1 MSILS
6 SVLKTARCPFVTAV
20 IVAGGSGTRFG
31 GDKLMVELAGEPVL
45 VHTLRAFNNSP
56 MIQEIV
62 LVTRESAM
70 TDMARLCKAYELTK
84 VSLVVAGGET
94 RALSSYAGVM
104 SASEK
109 AGIIAIHDGARPL
122 VTEKIIEDAVWQA
135 YRHTS
140 AVPAI
145 PVRDTIKK
153 AEKGVVTETPDRSC
167 LYAVQT
173 PQCFQAELIRAAL
186 TDAVENAP
194 GVTDDCMAV
203 ERIGGSI
210 HLTEG
215 SEENLKITTPL
226 DLALAEIILKGRD
239 GK

>member
-6 SVLKTARCPFVTAV
+6 SVLKTTRCPFVTAV

-31 GDKLMVELAGEPVL
+31 GDKLMAELAGEPVL
-45 VHTLRAFNNSP
+45 LHTLRAFHNSP
-56 MIQEIV
+56 MIQEII
-62 LVTRESAM
+62 LVTREESM

-84 VSLVVAGGET
+84 VNLVVAGGAT

-104 SASEK
+104 AASEK

-122 VTEKIIEDAVWQA
+122 VTEKIIEDAVWNA
-135 YRHTS
+135 YRHTA
-140 AVPAI
+140 AVPAV

-153 AEKGVVTETPDRSC
+153 AVKGVVTETPERNG

-173 PQCFQAELIRAAL
+173 PQCFQADLIRTAL
-186 TDAVENAP
+186 ADVVKNAP
-194 GVTDDCMAV
+194 DVTDDCLAV
-203 ERIGGSI
+203 ERLGGKI
-210 HLTEG
+210 RLTEG

-226 DLALAEIILKGRD
+226 DLALAEIILKGRNTL
-239 GK
+239 